1 MPSFCFLHIQPRLDL
16 LRTHFKFPGSAGWCR
31 LWNSI
36 LLFHIL
42 PLILLFTFCSYYTLF
57 WCLVLFFFL
66 RRTWAIDENTHEFS
80 HFFLFHTL
88 CFHTFVHGSGETNL
102 FLMLQDSLIFFVFLF
117 LSLFFFNERSS
128 PQIFEN
134 HLNLGTT
141 WYVSWIYFF
150 RPVARVFSPSLPN
163 NVDFGSG
170 NAINCVWSNFIECN
184 CP

>member
-1 MPSFCFLHIQPRLDL
+1 MKIPMNSLTFFCFILCA
-16 LRTHFKFPGSAGWCR
+16 F
-31 LWNSI
+31 I
-36 LLFHIL
+36 LLFMGVGKQISFSCFR
-42 PLILLFTFCSYYTLF
+42 ILLFFCF
-57 WCLVLFFFL
+57 P
-66 RRTWAIDENTHEFS
+66 
-80 HFFLFHTL
+80 
-88 CFHTFVHGSGETNL
+88 
-102 FLMLQDSLIFFVFLF
+102 FFVFI
-117 LSLFFFNERSS
+117 FFNERSS

-163 NVDFGSG
+163 NVDFESG